1 MVKSGKKLTDK
12 FGKYH
17 GQLVSKEEEERSKPQ
32 KISFS
37 FTYFVQIKNFGIG
50 NCSQNWFVGLI
61 ERLKTL
67 SNLTKDQLLG
77 ENPGNKAL
85 RFHPIDWSKTPFK
98 KSDLQLPK
106 VIEENDYAFAIMQI
120 SISVSTGRIIGFFSD
135 DNIFNIVLLDANHN
149 AQPSVLHNY
158 QIRPTTVGIS
168 QIDDLISKLK
178 SNYKIDNS
186 DINQLTDNN
195 LIYATLDQEFY
206 EHYQSI
212 LEKYSIE
219 EIMEQGIL
227 ALTE

>member
-1 MVKSGKKLTDK
+1 MQS
-12 FGKYH
+12 Y
-17 GQLVSKEEEERSKPQ
+17 
-32 KISFS
+32 
-37 FTYFVQIKNFGIG
+37 KNFFELVKW
-50 NCSQNWFVGLI
+50 N
-61 ERLKTL
+61 RR
-67 SNLTKDQLLG
+67 D
-77 ENPGNKAL
+77 
-85 RFHPIDWSKTPFK
+85 
-98 KSDLQLPK
+98 
-106 VIEENDYAFAIMQI
+106 
-120 SISVSTGRIIGFFSD
+120 
-135 DNIFNIVLLDANHN
+135 IVLLDANHN